1 MDPIVEKI
9 LTILGSILVSSGF
22 WGFVVAKMNKH
33 NEEMRAIE
41 QARTNERKLLLG
53 LAHDRIM
60 SLGMSY
66 IERGWLTK
74 DEYENLHDYLY
85 TPYRAEGGNGSA
97 QRIMTIVDGLP
108 IRTNN

>member
-1 MDPIVEKI
+1 MDPMIERI
-9 LTILGSILVSSGF
+9 ITIIGSVLVSSGF
-22 WGFVVAKMNKH
+22 WGFILARMNKRD
-33 NEEMRAIE
+33 EQLRSIE
-41 QARTNERKLLLG
+41 TARSNERKLLLG

-60 SLGMSY
+60 GLGMSY

-74 DEYENLHDYLY
+74 DEYENIHDYLY

-108 IRTNN
+108 IHAP